1 MGCARAVAT
10 LVASIPAER
19 RPALPTPDD
28 RAAAPASALPLLAAQ
43 SRSARTAIFPA
54 KLRPPASP
62 TYLLPR
68 PRLHALL
75 EESVEAPLTLVVAPA
90 GSGKSC
96 LLRSWAETTD
106 VPVAWLALDEDDRD
120 AVQLWRAVLA
130 SLEGIAPGCA
140 TAAADTIRR
149 PGRLFE
155 GVGALLDDLE
165 GRAYGPKVLV
175 IDDLQLVDTEE
186 AAEESLA
193 LFVQHLPEWLHV
205 IVASRRDP
213 RLPVHRLRARGQLGE
228 VHFAEL
234 RFSFEEASAMLSRL
248 APSLGADAVAEVA
261 NRAGGWAAS
270 IQLAALAAR
279 STRARG
285 TPPSGA
291 DDQLYLEDYIWREV
305 FANEPPELVDVLLA
319 TSVVTHIDGGLAQ
332 VLAGR
337 QDAPELLAEAESRG
351 LFVSR
356 VESSG
361 TYVVH
366 DLVREVLQS
375 VLSKRSPQRF
385 ARLHG
390 WAAGWHEA
398 HGQTVS
404 ALEHWL
410 RADRPRDALRLLA
423 TEAGALYDGGHEST
437 ILRTVRAL
445 PEATPTDGL
454 DAMIEYAWCH
464 LLVDRRRFV
473 SLVNGLT
480 RLVRD
485 DLDIPPVQVARLEVL
500 GSIAATLTG
509 HWGNGAS
516 LARSA
521 LETFGDAWW
530 LDPLVQLAW
539 NMIAR
544 DVAFSERW
552 DDASGEP
559 REVMQALGV
568 ARQRGIAL
576 EGTRALAE
584 ALAGHP
590 VEALRLTDDVR
601 RGFGVANMT
610 ILRTEVLAAEALAHR
625 EQGDQEIALPML
637 LELAEGRIEPAPH
650 CQLLGLLELVN
661 ARLDAA
667 DLEAA
672 DRAFGLATELVETEM
687 PGPGA
692 RSWLGRTGASLA
704 LAAGDVSSAREW
716 TGQVVDEFWTG
727 VVAARVH
734 LAAGEASLAVD
745 ALKSA
750 EPRCLRHQVVLDLLG
765 FRANDAPDTAE
776 PYLVD
781 AVRLASRH
789 GLVQTVAT
797 EGPDVVEAIE
807 RVSWLAPPA
816 WLDRLR
822 RALPGGVATG
832 LPTGFVEA
840 LTDRELEVLRM
851 LPSRLTL
858 REIADELFISINT
871 LKFHLKVIYRKLDCT
886 SRAQAAERARALTS
900 LRQAA
905 QPPARR
911 R

>member
-1 MGCARAVAT
+1 VVDILSKGGPT
-10 LVASIPAER
+10 
-19 RPALPTPDD
+19 LPTPDD
-28 RAAAPASALPLLAAQ
+28 RATPASALPLLAAQ

-68 PRLHALL
+68 PRLNALL

-96 LLRSWAETTD
+96 LLRSWAETTS

-140 TAAADTIRR
+140 AAAADTIRR

-175 IDDLQLVDTEE
+175 IDDLQLVDAEE

-193 LFVQHLPEWLHV
+193 LFVQHLPDWLHV
-205 IVASRRDP
+205 IVASRHDP

-248 APSLGADAVAEVA
+248 APTLEADAVAEVA
-261 NRAGGWAAS
+261 TRAGGWAAS

-279 STRARG
+279 SSRARG
-285 TPPSGA
+285 SPPSGA

-337 QDAPELLAEAESRG
+337 HDAPELLAEAESRG

-366 DLVREVLQS
+366 ALVREVLQS
-375 VLSKRSPQRF
+375 VLSKRSPERY

-423 TEAGALYDGGHEST
+423 AEAGALYDGGHEST
-437 ILRTVRAL
+437 IVRTVRAL
-445 PEATPTDGL
+445 PEATPADGF
-454 DAMIEYAWCH
+454 DAMLEYAWGH

-473 SLVNGLT
+473 GLVNGLT
-480 RLVRD
+480 RMVRD
-485 DLDIPPVQVARLEVL
+485 DLDIPPVQGARLEVL
-500 GSIAATLTG
+500 GSIAATLG
-509 HWGNGAS
+509 GDWGNGAS

-521 LETFGDAWW
+521 LETYGDSWW
-530 LDPLVQLAW
+530 LDPLMQFAW

-544 DVAFSERW
+544 DVALSERW
-552 DDASGEP
+552 DDAG
-559 REVMQALGV
+559 REARAVVHALSV
-568 ARQRGIAL
+568 APKRRVAL
-576 EGTRALAE
+576 DGTRALAE

-590 VEALRLTDDVR
+590 VDALREVADVR
-601 RGFGVANMT
+601 GASGAANMT

-625 EQGDQEIALPML
+625 ELGDQDLALPLL
-637 LELAEGRIEPAPH
+637 LELAEGGIEASPH
-650 CQLLGLLELVN
+650 CQLLGLLELVH
-661 ARLDAA
+661 ARLDGS
-667 DLEAA
+667 DIDAA

-692 RSWLGRTGASLA
+692 RSWLGRTGVSLT
-704 LAAGDVSSAREW
+704 LAAGDLTGAREW
-716 TGQVVDEFWTG
+716 AAQVVDEFWTG
-727 VVAARVH
+727 IVAARVN
-734 LAAGEASLAVD
+734 LAAGEPNLAVD

-750 EPRCLRHQVVLDLLG
+750 EPRCLRHQVILDLLS
-765 FRANDAPDTAE
+765 FRASEAPDMAE
-776 PYLVD
+776 PHLVD
-781 AVRLASRH
+781 VVQLASRH
-789 GLVQTVAT
+789 GLVHTVAT

-807 RVSWLAPPA
+807 RMSWLAPPA

-822 RALPGGVATG
+822 RALPGGAVGTG
-832 LPTGFVEA
+832 VPTGFVEE

-886 SRAQAAERARALTS
+886 SRAQAAELARSLTS
-900 LRQAA
+900 LRQSA
-905 QPPARR
+905 QPPRTRR